1 MYSVHNEGKSV
12 ISNING
18 EKILETFF
26 EKELQKANQ
35 KAFRV
40 EKVIKKIDNG
50 QYVNML
56 SYDKSFNSWI
66 DKKYI

>member
-12 ISNING
+12 ISNLNG

-26 EKELQKANQ
+26 EKELRKANQ
-35 KAFRV
+35 KVFRV
-40 EKVIKKIDNG
+40 EKAIKKIDNE
-50 QYVNML
+50 QYANML

-66 DKKYI
+66 DKKNI

>member
-12 ISNING
+12 ISNLNG

-26 EKELQKANQ
+26 EKELRKANQ

-40 EKVIKKIDNG
+40 EKVIKKIDNE
-50 QYVNML
+50 QYANML

-66 DKKYI
+66 DKKNI